1 MSIVSNA
8 PKQKINLCLW
18 FDQQAEEAADFYTS
32 IFKNSKI
39 LNIARYGQSG
49 AEVSGRPQGS
59 VMTVTFELDG
69 EEFMALNGGPIF
81 TFSPAISL
89 IVNCETQQE
98 IDHFW
103 DKLSKGGAIEQ
114 CGWLKDK
121 YGISWQIVP
130 TILSQ
135 MMLDKDAKKSESVM
149 QAMLPMK
156 KLEIQTLKQAYDRS

>member
-1 MSIVSNA
+1 MPIRSNKS
-8 PKQKINLCLW
+8 KQKISACLW
-18 FDQQAEEAADFYTS
+18 FDHQAEEAANFYIS

-39 LNIARYGQSG
+39 LDIARYGQAG
-49 AEVSGRPQGS
+49 AEASGRPKGS

-98 IDHFW
+98 VDEMW
-103 DKLSKGGAIEQ
+103 DKLSKDGAIEQ
-114 CGWLKDK
+114 CGWLRDK
-121 YGISWQIVP
+121 YGVSWQIVP

-135 MMLDKDAKKSESVM
+135 MMLDKDSKKSERVM

-156 KLEIQTLKQAYDRS
+156 KLDIKTLKQAYEQG